1 MDHHNRFIG
10 TGYYGIQNKGIGW
23 VLTTDANETIDQTF
37 YEEIQ
42 KAIDNRAAFF
52 SNENT
57 TAFRVFNGEG
67 DGIGGL
73 TIDFLTATTW

>member
-1 MDHHNRFIG
+1 MRMKPSI
-10 TGYYGIQNKGIGW
+10 K
-23 VLTTDANETIDQTF
+23 LF